1 MGRLTVSMNLSLDGF
16 MAAPGEDDG
25 SWLRIDAPMHRA
37 FNELAAGAAAFVYG
51 RKVFEYMVPYWP
63 DAVGDATKPDYE
75 REYGGIWVDK
85 PKLVASR
92 TMREAGWGTRIVAD
106 DAVQEVGRLRAATD
120 GYVLCYGGAEFVTAL
135 QRAGLVDE
143 YVLFVHPTVLGS
155 GLSFFR
161 DRVDLE
167 LAGLRQFPTGSLQL
181 RYGVS
186 R

>member
-1 MGRLTVSMNLSLDGF
+1 

-25 SWLRIDAPMHRA
+25 SWLRIDAPLHRA
-37 FNELAAGAAAFVYG
+37 FNELAAAATCFVYG

-75 REYGGIWVDK
+75 REYGRIWVDK

-92 TMREAGWGTRIVAD
+92 TMQQAGWGTRVVAE
-106 DAVQEVGRLRAATD
+106 DAVDEVARLRARTD
-120 GYVLCYGGAEFVTAL
+120 GYVLCYGGAEFVAAL

-143 YVLFVHPTVLGS
+143 YMLFMHPTVLGE
-155 GLSFFR
+155 GVPFFR
-161 DRVDLE
+161 NRIA
-167 LAGLRQFPTGSLQL
+167 LALKEIRTFPEGSLQMRL
-181 RYGVS
+181 GVV

>member
-1 MGRLTVSMNLSLDGF
+1 
-16 MAAPGEDDG
+16 
-25 SWLRIDAPMHRA
+25 
-37 FNELAAGAAAFVYG
+37 
-51 RKVFEYMVPYWP
+51 
-63 DAVGDATKPDYE
+63 
-75 REYGGIWVDK
+75 
-85 PKLVASR
+85 
-92 TMREAGWGTRIVAD
+92 MREAGWGTRIVAD
-106 DAVQEVGRLRAATD
+106 DAVQEVGRLREATD

-135 QRAGLVDE
+135 QRGGLVDE

-155 GLSFFR
+155 SLSFFR